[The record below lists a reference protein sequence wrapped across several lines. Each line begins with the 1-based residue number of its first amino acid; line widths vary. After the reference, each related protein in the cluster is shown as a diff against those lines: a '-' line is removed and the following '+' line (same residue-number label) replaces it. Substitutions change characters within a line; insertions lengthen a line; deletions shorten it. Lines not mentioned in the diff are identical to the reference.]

1 MSADAE
7 HAVLQ
12 DDVPNQQLL
21 LEPSRLSDVSSAS
34 LRTPG
39 IRCIGAILQSGMRPS
54 RAKSNNCPTL
64 QADSDPKYLCE
75 PGARFQFIIQSVS
88 LELEVGTIPVWSLFT
103 VTTNYRSNS
112 ENKLALRAARREMD
126 SSAGSCWGIPRGG
139 TANDLSLAYGSMT
152 LTVTLCQQVPTIWK
166 KFNVNTRVIWPGKT
180 ILCAI
185 SER

>member
-1 MSADAE
+1 MWFVWFLTRVFRQKWNIQVKKINPRVSAALSQKLPGNSQNPSLGSTNFFSGLKSRGGWQQNQNMSADAE

-34 LRTPG
+34 LRTTG

-64 QADSDPKYLCE
+64 RADSDPKYLCE

-88 LELEVGTIPVWSLFT
+88 LELEVGAIPVWSLFT
-103 VTTNYRSNS
+103 VTTI
-112 ENKLALRAARREMD
+112 KL
-126 SSAGSCWGIPRGG
+126 PR
-139 TANDLSLAYGSMT
+139 
-152 LTVTLCQQVPTIWK
+152 
-166 KFNVNTRVIWPGKT
+166 
-180 ILCAI
+180 
-185 SER
+185 